1 MGSLVGPLEGR
12 ADIHRGEII
21 LLRVERTITQIVVRV
36 EEDMA
41 VVGHI
46 HLKDVVAKRHMVVQ
60 VTFPVVVPG
69 EEELVAM
76 VELVVRIILK
86 EVLRMGVLVGVVD
99 LT

>member
-12 ADIHRGEII
+12 ADIHRVEII
-21 LLRVERTITQIVVRV
+21 LLRVEHTITQIVVRV

-46 HLKDVVAKRHMVVQ
+46 HLKDVVVNRHMVVQ
-60 VTFPVVVPG
+60 VTFPVVVP

-76 VELVVRIILK
+76 AELVVQIILK
-86 EVLRMGVLVGVVD
+86 EVLRMGILVGVVD